1 MAFGKPCRRECIERL
16 EVDSDSRELR
26 ENHDDELIK
35 ANLRSKNENSI
46 KVGYKIKRGVRRE
59 T

>member
-16 EVDSDSRELR
+16 KVDTNSRKLR
-26 ENHDDELIK
+26 ENHDDKLIE
-35 ANLRSKNENSI
+35 ANLRLKNENPI
-46 KVGYKIKRGVRRE
+46 KVGYKIKKGVRGE